1 MTWVIVGEDGDL
13 DPLDQYSLT
22 PPMGTVVTQVLFT
35 TVRKGGSSHPTIDVF
50 FSSIVLLSLPLLL
63 RPSRPSPLVQSKH
76 KRQSYDYLLFCLLL
90 LVGWTNEG
98 TDRWRESYWS
108 TFSFRFA

>member
-35 TVRKGGSSHPTIDVF
+35 TVRKGGSNHPTIDVF
-50 FSSIVLLSLPLLL
+50 FSSSVLLSLPLLL
-63 RPSRPSPLVQSKH
+63 LRPSRPSLLVQNKH
-76 KRQSYDYLLFCLLL
+76 KRQSYDYLLSAFYC
-90 LVGWTNEG
+90 
-98 TDRWRESYWS
+98 S
-108 TFSFRFA
+108 